1 MFLVFAR
8 LGAALMVLPGI
19 GEHYVLPRLRLLLA
33 LALSLLLAPALAA
46 RLPALPEEPL
56 RLAALLGP
64 EILTGLVLGFAA
76 RLAMAAIHVGGSLIA
91 TQSGL
96 AAAGMFDPN
105 EAATGTIPGTFL
117 TVAAL
122 AILFAAD
129 FHHLLLRAVAASYA
143 VLPVAAPLDLAA
155 ASELLVGLSAAAVTV
170 GTIISGRNHPRR
182 RIDSLNCSGL
192 TGFCRK
198 RLQPSSWQ
206 RSISRLSSAV
216 VSMITGIFFSEGS
229 AFSRR
234 SISTPSIFGIRRS
247 SRNTNDRGARGG
259 NSARKSKN
267 SCPLRKGTIELI
279 TPAPSRLS

>member
-1 MFLVFAR
+1 MPADLVAGEVGRVFLVFAR

-33 LALSLLLAPALAA
+33 LALSLLLAPALAE
-46 RLPALPEEPL
+46 RLPALPAEPL

-64 EILTGLVLGFAA
+64 EILIGLVLGFAA

-105 EAATGTIPGTFL
+105 EATPGTIPGTFL

-129 FHHLLLRAVAASYA
+129 FHHLLLRAVAASYG

-155 ASELLVGLSAAAVTV
+155 AGELLVGLSASAITV
-170 GTIISGRNHPRR
+170 GTRIAAPMILAGILVNLALGALGRMVPALPALFVALPLQLLLALVMLELALPAAMR
-182 RIDSLNCSGL
+182 LFAETL
-192 TGFCRK
+192 THGVAW
-198 RLQPSSWQ
+198 LDP
-206 RSISRLSSAV
+206 
-216 VSMITGIFFSEGS
+216 
-229 AFSRR
+229 
-234 SISTPSIFGIRRS
+234 
-247 SRNTNDRGARGG
+247 GG
-259 NSARKSKN
+259 
-267 SCPLRKGTIELI
+267 
-279 TPAPSRLS
+279 

>member
-105 EAATGTIPGTFL
+105 EATPGTIPSTFL

-129 FHHLLLRAVAASYA
+129 FHHLLLRAVAASYG
-143 VLPVAAPLDLAA
+143 VLPVAAPFDLAA
-155 ASELLVGLSAAAVTV
+155 AGELLVGLSASAITV
-170 GTIISGRNHPRR
+170 GTRIAAPMILAGILVNLALGALGRMVPALPALFVALPLQLLLALVMLELALPAALR
-182 RIDSLNCSGL
+182 LFAETL
-192 TGFCRK
+192 THGVAW
-198 RLQPSSWQ
+198 LDP
-206 RSISRLSSAV
+206 
-216 VSMITGIFFSEGS
+216 
-229 AFSRR
+229 
-234 SISTPSIFGIRRS
+234 
-247 SRNTNDRGARGG
+247 GG
-259 NSARKSKN
+259 
-267 SCPLRKGTIELI
+267 
-279 TPAPSRLS
+279 

>member
-33 LALSLLLAPALAA
+33 LALSLLLTPALAE

-64 EILTGLVLGFAA
+64 EILIGLVLGFAA

-105 EAATGTIPGTFL
+105 EATPGTIPGTFL

-170 GTIISGRNHPRR
+170 GTRIAAPMILAGILVNLALGALGRMVPALPALFVALPLQLLLALAMLELALPAAMR
-182 RIDSLNCSGL
+182 LFAETL
-192 TGFCRK
+192 THGVAW
-198 RLQPSSWQ
+198 LDP
-206 RSISRLSSAV
+206 
-216 VSMITGIFFSEGS
+216 
-229 AFSRR
+229 
-234 SISTPSIFGIRRS
+234 
-247 SRNTNDRGARGG
+247 GG
-259 NSARKSKN
+259 
-267 SCPLRKGTIELI
+267 
-279 TPAPSRLS
+279 

>member
-1 MFLVFAR
+1 MPADLVAGEVGRVFLVFAR

-33 LALSLLLAPALAA
+33 LALSLLLTPALAE

-64 EILTGLVLGFAA
+64 EILIGLVLGFAT

-105 EAATGTIPGTFL
+105 EATPGTIPGTFL
-117 TVAAL
+117 TLAAL

-129 FHHLLLRAVAASYA
+129 FHHLLLRAVAASYG

-155 ASELLVGLSAAAVTV
+155 AGELLVGLSASAITV
-170 GTIISGRNHPRR
+170 GTRIAAPMILAGILVNLALGALGRMVPALPALFVALPLQLLLALAMLELALPAALR
-182 RIDSLNCSGL
+182 LFAETL
-192 TGFCRK
+192 THGVAW
-198 RLQPSSWQ
+198 LDP
-206 RSISRLSSAV
+206 
-216 VSMITGIFFSEGS
+216 
-229 AFSRR
+229 
-234 SISTPSIFGIRRS
+234 
-247 SRNTNDRGARGG
+247 GG
-259 NSARKSKN
+259 
-267 SCPLRKGTIELI
+267 
-279 TPAPSRLS
+279 

>member
-1 MFLVFAR
+1 MPADLVAGEVGRVFLVFAR

-33 LALSLLLAPALAA
+33 LALSLLLAPALAE

-64 EILTGLVLGFAA
+64 EILIGLVLGFAT

-105 EAATGTIPGTFL
+105 EATPGTIPSTFL

-129 FHHLLLRAVAASYA
+129 FHHLLLRAVAASYG

-155 ASELLVGLSAAAVTV
+155 AGELLVGLSASAITV
-170 GTIISGRNHPRR
+170 GTRIAAPMILAGILVNLALGALGRMVPALPALFVALPLQLLLALAMLELALPAAMR
-182 RIDSLNCSGL
+182 LFAETL
-192 TGFCRK
+192 THGVAW
-198 RLQPSSWQ
+198 LDP
-206 RSISRLSSAV
+206 
-216 VSMITGIFFSEGS
+216 
-229 AFSRR
+229 
-234 SISTPSIFGIRRS
+234 
-247 SRNTNDRGARGG
+247 GG
-259 NSARKSKN
+259 
-267 SCPLRKGTIELI
+267 
-279 TPAPSRLS
+279 

>member
-1 MFLVFAR
+1 MPADLVAGEVGRVFLVFAR

-33 LALSLLLAPALAA
+33 LALSLLLTPALAE

-64 EILTGLVLGFAA
+64 EILIGLVLGFAA

-105 EAATGTIPGTFL
+105 EATPGTIPGTFL

-155 ASELLVGLSAAAVTV
+155 AGELLVGLSASAITV
-170 GTIISGRNHPRR
+170 GTRIAAPMILAGILVNLALGALGRMVPALPALFVALPLQLLLALVMLELALPAAMR
-182 RIDSLNCSGL
+182 LFVETL
-192 TGFCRK
+192 THGVAW
-198 RLQPSSWQ
+198 LDP
-206 RSISRLSSAV
+206 
-216 VSMITGIFFSEGS
+216 
-229 AFSRR
+229 
-234 SISTPSIFGIRRS
+234 
-247 SRNTNDRGARGG
+247 GG
-259 NSARKSKN
+259 
-267 SCPLRKGTIELI
+267 
-279 TPAPSRLS
+279 

>member
-1 MFLVFAR
+1 MPADLVAGEVGRVFLVFAR

-33 LALSLLLAPALAA
+33 LALSLLLTPALAE

-64 EILTGLVLGFAA
+64 EILIGLVLGFAA

-105 EAATGTIPGTFL
+105 EATPGTIPSTFL

-129 FHHLLLRAVAASYA
+129 FHHLLLRAVAASYG
-143 VLPVAAPLDLAA
+143 VLPVAAPFDLAA
-155 ASELLVGLSAAAVTV
+155 AGDLLVGLSASAITV
-170 GTIISGRNHPRR
+170 GTRIAAPMILAGILVNLALGALGRMVPALPALFVALPLQLLLALVMLELALPAALR
-182 RIDSLNCSGL
+182 LFAETL
-192 TGFCRK
+192 THGVAW
-198 RLQPSSWQ
+198 LDP
-206 RSISRLSSAV
+206 
-216 VSMITGIFFSEGS
+216 
-229 AFSRR
+229 
-234 SISTPSIFGIRRS
+234 
-247 SRNTNDRGARGG
+247 GG
-259 NSARKSKN
+259 
-267 SCPLRKGTIELI
+267 
-279 TPAPSRLS
+279 